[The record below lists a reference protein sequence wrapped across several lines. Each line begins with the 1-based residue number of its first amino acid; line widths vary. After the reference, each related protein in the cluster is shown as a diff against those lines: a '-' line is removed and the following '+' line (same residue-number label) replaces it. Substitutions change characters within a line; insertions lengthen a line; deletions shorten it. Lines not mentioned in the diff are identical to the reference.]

1 MIYNV
6 KYATDPFQ
14 LVQNDDVDIT
24 LNVQKYNDTTELWED
39 YDLTG
44 KALRMVIVNKH
55 GTIIADWSTAT
66 GELTNVGSILYINT
80 TAVEAIS
87 CCGSFNGQLVEVS
100 PQLTLWKGIVN
111 IEGSLI

>member
-14 LVQNDDVDIT
+14 IVQNDDVNIA
-24 LNVQKYNDTTELWED
+24 LNVQKYNQTTLLWEN

-44 KALRMVIVNKH
+44 KSLRMVIVNKH

-66 GELTNVGSILYINT
+66 GELTNALSILYIST

-87 CCGSFNGQLVEVS
+87 CCGSFDGQLVELS
-100 PQLTLWKGIVN
+100 PQLTLWKGIFT
-111 IEGSLI
+111 IEPSLI